1 MRYLQ
6 YQVILERMLRGS
18 VDINPAEGQDLTNL
32 DAVVEQSFDVDWS
45 VLGRD
50 QSAGGRVS
58 LRRANSFR

>member
-1 MRYLQ
+1 
-6 YQVILERMLRGS
+6 MLRGS